1 MPRKILP
8 SLLAAA
14 IAVGAAS
21 AAAAAP
27 PPAPAD
33 ERVSVRVPVADLNLQ
48 SEAGARVALRR
59 ITRAAGAI
67 CGDEPDSREMARQA
81 LFQACVRSAVDKTV
95 AEADSPMLA
104 QLNGTPVRSAALAS
118 AN

>member
-8 SLLAAA
+8 SLLAAV

-21 AAAAAP
+21 VAAAAP
-27 PPAPAD
+27 ASAPTD
-33 ERVSVRVPVADLNLQ
+33 ERISVRVPVADLNLQ

-59 ITRAAGAI
+59 IAKAASAI
-67 CGDEPDSREMARQA
+67 CGDEPDSREMARAA
-81 LFQACVRSAVDKTV
+81 LFRACVRSAVDRTV

-104 QLNGTPVRSAALAS
+104 QLNGTPARAATLAA